1 MKNIFLNSILALSI
15 IFISTNESNSQ
26 WIKNGQYGGY
36 FSSFATS
43 GTNIFA
49 GSVQG
54 VFLSTNNG
62 INWAAVNNGLTN
74 LSVTSLTISGTNIFA
89 GTVNG
94 EDGVFL
100 SSNNGTNWTVVNNGL
115 TNRWVYSLTTS
126 GTNIFAGTLGGVFL
140 STNNGSSWTAVN
152 NGIWNMN
159 VWSLTS
165 CWSYLFA
172 GTWGTLFRST
182 NNGTNWTAIA
192 LPILSFTAFT
202 TYGTNVFA
210 GTWAGGVYLSTDYG
224 SSWTEVNNGLSN
236 LIIRSLTVS
245 GSNVFAGSDGGGVYR
260 STNNGTSWVAIN
272 TGLLNLYVTAIIT
285 SGSNI
290 FAGTWGSGIW
300 QRPLSEVIQSLPA
313 PNLLSPLNNSLCQP
327 ITPLFDWTDVP
338 SAASYGLQVSNDPA
352 FNTLMI
358 NQTGLTTSQY
368 SAATGTLQNNIHYYW
383 RVNASNSAGTGA
395 WSDIWSFTT
404 LNPLSVDAGEDTTIY
419 YGYGN
424 TNAALTASGNGG
436 NGHYSFLWSN
446 NATTQTIIVSP
457 NTTTNY
463 TVTITDECNSTVS
476 DEVMVNIIDVRCGN
490 NKVLVCHNG
499 NTICISSNAVQAH
512 LNHGDQL
519 GDCGDNPGTVSGN
532 LPSEFKLNMNYPN
545 PFNPVTKISFDV
557 PSKEFV
563 TLKIY
568 DFLGREVATLVNGY
582 LQPGIYEVDWNG
594 SSFASGVYF
603 YNLISGSFS
612 DTKKM
617 ILLR

>member
-1 MKNIFLNSILALSI
+1 MKKIFFNSILALSI
-15 IFISTNESNSQ
+15 IFLSTNESNSQ

-100 SSNNGTNWTVVNNGL
+100 STDNGTNWTVVNNGL

-165 CWSYLFA
+165 CGSYLFA

-192 LPILSFTAFT
+192 LPILSFTAFA

-285 SGSNI
+285 SGSNV

-300 QRPLSEVIQSLPA
+300 QRPLSEVIQSLIA
-313 PNLLSPLNNSLCQP
+313 PILLSPLNNSLCQP

-338 SAASYGLQVSNDPA
+338 GAASYGLQVSNDPA

-358 NQTGLTTSQY
+358 NQTGLTTSEY
-368 SAATGTLQNNIHYYW
+368 SVATGTLQNNVLYYW
-383 RVNASNSAGTGA
+383 RVNASNSAGSGA

-404 LNPLSVDAGEDTTIY
+404 LNPLSVNAGEDTTIY

-424 TNAALTASGNGG
+424 GNAILTAAANGG
-436 NGHYSFLWSN
+436 NGQYSYLWSN

-463 TVTITDECNSTVS
+463 TVTITDECNSTIS
-476 DEVMVNIIDVRCGN
+476 DEVTVNVVDVRCGN
-490 NKVLVCHNG
+490 NKILVCHNG
-499 NTICISSNAVQAH
+499 HTICISPNAVPAH
-512 LNHGDQL
+512 LAHGDYL
-519 GDCGDNPGTVSGN
+519 GNCGDQYVTMPTEYE
-532 LPSEFKLNMNYPN
+532 LHDNYPN
-545 PFNPVTKISFDV
+545 PFNPVTSIKYSLPFDSKVSIKIFDV
-557 PSKEFV
+557 
-563 TLKIY
+563 I
-568 DFLGREVATLVNGY
+568 GREIATLVNDNQKAGY
-582 LQPGIYEVDWNG
+582 YSVDFNASNLSSGIY
-594 SSFASGVYF
+594 F
-603 YNLISGSFS
+603 YRMIAGDFVAI
-612 DTKKM
+612 KKM
-617 ILLR
+617 VLVK